1 MDDERS
7 TMNDAARQPAGD
19 TPFGYRRGRADT
31 AVTWG
36 IRIVLVAVIGVGGW
50 LGWTY
55 YRDSQVAR
63 TGSQQARAVQNL
75 RNTVSSRP
83 NDAVLRERLGE
94 ALLANGQRADAV
106 AQFEAALT
114 INPDFTPALSALGI
128 IAMDQRDWKKAEG
141 YQLKIIG
148 LLINTEM
155 ASKDVRLAN
164 AYYDLGTT
172 LVEER
177 RYEEAV
183 ANLKESLRIKRDSS
197 PAHYMLSVA
206 YGKLGLVEE
215 QKKELA
221 IVVAFDPKEAQ
232 ANYDL
237 GVILVKQHDIGGG
250 TELLRIAAD
259 NAPEGVAL
267 PQEEL
272 AKLGSAKD
280 HLDAARRVEKS
291 DPKKALAEAR
301 AAAAID
307 PSLADAVRLVALMWE
322 KNGDTTKAVNAW
334 ERLLE
339 LVPGDK
345 SATDAIQRLNPDA
358 K

>member
-1 MDDERS
+1 MDDERAN
-7 TMNDAARQPAGD
+7 TNDTARPAD
-19 TPFGYRRGRADT
+19 ETPFGYRRSRLDVAL
-31 AVTWG
+31 TWG
-36 IRIVLVAVIGVGGW
+36 IRLVLVAVIGVGGW

-55 YRDSQVAR
+55 YRDSQVAK

-75 RNTVSSRP
+75 RNMVASRP
-83 NDAVLRERLGE
+83 SDAVLRERLGE

-106 AQFEAALT
+106 VQFEAALK
-114 INPDFTPALSALGI
+114 IDPAFTPALSALGI
-128 IAMDQRDWKKAEG
+128 VAMDQREWKKAEG
-141 YQLKIIG
+141 YQLKIIS
-148 LLINTEM
+148 LLVGTEM

-221 IVVAFDPKEAQ
+221 IVVAFDPKQAQ

-237 GVILVKQHDIGGG
+237 GAILVKQGDLGDGA
-250 TELLRIAAD
+250 ELLRIAAD

-267 PQEEL
+267 PVEEL
-272 AKLGSAKD
+272 AKLGPAKG
-280 HLDAARRVEKS
+280 HLEAALRIQKS

-307 PSLADAVRLVALMWE
+307 PTFSGAVRLVAVLWE
-322 KNGDTTKAVNAW
+322 KKGDKVKALNAW

-339 LVPGDK
+339 LVPGDR
-345 SATDAIQRLNPDA
+345 SATDAIQRLSPDA